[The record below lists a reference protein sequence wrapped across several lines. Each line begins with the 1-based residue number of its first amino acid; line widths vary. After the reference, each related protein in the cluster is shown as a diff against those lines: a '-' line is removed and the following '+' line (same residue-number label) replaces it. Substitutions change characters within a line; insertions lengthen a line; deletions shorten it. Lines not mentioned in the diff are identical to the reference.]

1 MLAFYMWAF
10 GMLQRVLL
18 VVSLTRGGIGAALVS
33 LMCPATQSRDTFFC
47 TSVRPSQAYRLRPQR
62 PRCLRTSW
70 SRGQE
75 LASSRRVRRC
85 KAASQSPAKAGS
97 DREWVA
103 RLHGQY
109 STMNT

>member
-47 TSVRPSQAYRLRPQR
+47 TSVRPSQA
-62 PRCLRTSW
+62 
-70 SRGQE
+70 
-75 LASSRRVRRC
+75 
-85 KAASQSPAKAGS
+85 AASAMFAYILEPWSGAGEFTQSAALQG
-97 DREWVA
+97 RESKSSQGWV
-103 RLHGQY
+103 
-109 STMNT
+109 